1 MSTNKMHAVW
11 LTGHGDVSVLE
22 YREDVPVPQPGP
34 GEVRVRVRAAA
45 VNNTDINLRIGWYS
59 KRSAAAGE
67 GGDSGTLSALED
79 GGWGG
84 TPVVFPL
91 IQGADACGEIEAVG
105 RDVPAERIGERVLID
120 PVLRATDGSGMA
132 GARYLG
138 SDCHGTFAEFV
149 CVPAQNA
156 LRIHSTMSDEELATF
171 PCSYLTAENL
181 LTRAQV
187 SDGETI
193 LVTGASGGVG
203 SAAVQLAR
211 RRGARVIAV
220 ASVEKSA
227 ALMALGAAEVLARG
241 EDLMR
246 RLGAESLDAV
256 IDVVGGPSFTALL
269 GILKRGGRYAVAGA
283 IGGALVTLDLRTV
296 YLKDL
301 TLHGCTVA
309 QPGVFARLVGYI
321 ERGEIRAALAKTYPL
336 RELAAAQQAFLEKA
350 HVGKIAIRV

>member
-1 MSTNKMHAVW
+1 MSTDRMHAVW
-11 LTGHGDVSVLE
+11 LTGHGDASVLE

-59 KRSAAAGE
+59 KRSPTAAGADD
-67 GGDSGTLSALED
+67 GGTPSALED

-84 TPVVFPL
+84 APVAFPL

-105 RDVPAERIGERVLID
+105 TGVPAGRIGERVLID
-120 PVLRATDGSGMA
+120 PILPAA
-132 GARYLG
+132 GQGGKAGVRYLG
-138 SDCHGTFAEFV
+138 SDCNGTFAEFV
-149 CVPAQNA
+149 CVPTQNA
-156 LRIHSTMSDEELATF
+156 LRIRSTMPDAELATF

-181 LTRAQV
+181 LTRAGV
-187 SDGETI
+187 CDGQTI

-220 ASVEKSA
+220 ASAEKAVTLKS
-227 ALMALGAAEVLARG
+227 LGALEVLARG
-241 EDLMR
+241 EDLMK
-246 RLGAESLDAV
+246 RLGAESVDAV
-256 IDVVGGPSFTALL
+256 IDVVGGPAFTALL
-269 GILKRGGRYAVAGA
+269 GVLKRGGRYAVAGA

-301 TLHGCTVA
+301 TLHGCTVPE
-309 QPGVFARLVGYI
+309 PGLFARLVGYI
-321 ERGEIRAALAKTYPL
+321 EQGEIRAVLATTFPL
-336 RELAAAQQAFLEKA
+336 RELAAAQQAFLEKS
-350 HVGKIAIRV
+350 HVGKIAVLL